1 MFRTDGDRIK
11 STGSNGI
18 PTQHKTSPEA
28 WEQPG
33 NTVLTIQWLGSDTLR
48 ALYRISVCTYIYFFL
63 FGIFKYKFTYVRR
76 KMRT

>member
-1 MFRTDGDRIK
+1 MFRTHGDRIK
-11 STGSNGI
+11 STGGNGI

-48 ALYRISVCTYIYFFL
+48 AL
-63 FGIFKYKFTYVRR
+63 
-76 KMRT
+76 